1 MNSSMQFSL
10 SIFTG
15 NKFCL
20 FNYATITT
28 GGFVDFDWF
37 RTGMPTRTEV
47 APEEGLPSNDMPHN
61 FFLGQ
66 NYPNPFNPT
75 TAIQFSIPKSS
86 FVTLQLADVLGKEI
100 RVLISEQLQAGKYR
114 INWNAEDLPSGV
126 YFYRL
131 KVGNFMNTKKTV
143 LLK

>member
-1 MNSSMQFSL
+1 MQFNL

-20 FNYATITT
+20 FNYATVST

-37 RTGMPTRTEV
+37 RIDMPTRSGVTPDEDH
-47 APEEGLPSNDMPHN
+47 SHN
-61 FFLGQ
+61 NIGHSFLLGQ

-75 TAIQFSIPKSS
+75 TIISYQMPVSGH
-86 FVTLQLADVLGKEI
+86 VTLKVYDVLGREVITLVNDQKP
-100 RVLISEQLQAGKYR
+100 AGSY
-114 INWNAEDLPSGV
+114 ILDWNASNLPTSV

-131 KVGNFMNTKKTV
+131 STGCFIATRKLMIVK
-143 LLK
+143 